1 MSVSAN
7 FDELMLNEEELGQFL
22 VGIEAFSDVS
32 DGTIAKL
39 VAAFEER
46 VCHPGEVV
54 ICQDARGKEL
64 CIVLEGEMLVT
75 IAEKGEDDAG
85 QMVQISREASTLKRG
100 DIFGEIGVI
109 SGMESSATVCASM
122 QGCRILVMGGRKLH
136 EQVLRNSPALASG
149 LLRSMK
155 RYL

>member
-1 MSVSAN
+1 
-7 FDELMLNEEELGQFL
+7 MLNDEELAQFL
-22 VGIEAFSDVS
+22 KGIEAFDGVS

-46 VCHPGEVV
+46 PCHPGEVV

-64 CIVLEGEMLVT
+64 CVVLEGELLVT
-75 IAEKGEDDAG
+75 IAQKSTDEEGEVT
-85 QMVQISREASTLKRG
+85 QTSREVATLKKG
-100 DIFGEIGVI
+100 NLFGEIGVI
-109 SGMESSATVCASM
+109 SGMESSATVSASM
-122 QGCRILVMGGRKLH
+122 EGCRILALGERALH
-136 EQVLRNSPALASG
+136 DQVLRNSPTLASG

>member
-1 MSVSAN
+1 
-7 FDELMLNEEELGQFL
+7 MLNEEELGQFL
-22 VGIEAFSDVS
+22 RGIEAFADVS
-32 DGTIAKL
+32 DTAIAKL
-39 VAAFEER
+39 VDAFEER

-54 ICQDARGKEL
+54 ICQDALGKEL

-75 IAEKGEDDAG
+75 IAEKGEDETG
-85 QMVQISREASTLKRG
+85 QAVQTSRVGPTLKRG

-122 QGCRILVMGGRKLH
+122 EGCSILVMGGRKLH